1 MMLVRAVIKPFKLE
15 DVLEALRDLDIRGV
29 TAIEVSGFGRQ
40 GGHVEMYRGIEYR
53 IDFLPKIELEIVV
66 TDELVDDVLAAI
78 RDGAGTG
85 KIGDGKIWVVPVDRV
100 VRVRTGDEGP
110 NAVA

>member
-1 MMLVRAVIKPFKLE
+1 MMLVRAVIKPFKLD
-15 DVLEALRDLDIRGV
+15 DVLEALRDLDVRGV

>member
-1 MMLVRAVIKPFKLE
+1 MMLVRAVIKQFKLE
-15 DVLEALRDLDIRGV
+15 DVLEALRDLDVRGV

-66 TDELVDDVLAAI
+66 TDELADDVLAAI
-78 RDGAGTG
+78 RDGAATG